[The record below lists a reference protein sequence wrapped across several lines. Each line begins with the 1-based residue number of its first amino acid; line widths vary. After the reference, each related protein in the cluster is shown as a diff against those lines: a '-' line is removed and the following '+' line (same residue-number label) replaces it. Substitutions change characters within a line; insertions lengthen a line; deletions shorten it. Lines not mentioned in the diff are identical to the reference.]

1 MMLNDAQKTSLVIS
15 LRELEAR
22 LGRIQVLLDLNE
34 FSTRLEPE
42 VVSQLRAS
50 VHQQQAAMDVLFR
63 RFRLPHETIDVVQTL
78 IAELSISWT
87 QLVDT
92 RSDKLGRYGTV
103 DPRLGTE
110 LDPELNQLVES
121 CMQMIR
127 TLEQARQG

>member
-1 MMLNDAQKTSLVIS
+1 
-15 LRELEAR
+15 
-22 LGRIQVLLDLNE
+22 
-34 FSTRLEPE
+34 
-42 VVSQLRAS
+42 
-50 VHQQQAAMDVLFR
+50 
-63 RFRLPHETIDVVQTL
+63 L

-92 RSDKLGRYGTV
+92 RSDKLGRYGIV